1 MQDLLSRMENQQAL
15 GKQIRALR
23 SHKESGQPGEASA
36 ETPATAPATPEE
48 RGLAGGP
55 TTGGTAIGVAV
66 MSQGPGGEEDSA
78 LTLGRSREWTGGCT
92 AAGEPSLLGGGG
104 GGGAGVEW
112 VTGQGRRDEKTGRN
126 SGLAGGSEESG
137 VARPWMGGRACSG
150 KDHHHPRE
158 GQPPREGEAG
168 PKRRRERGDTTGN
181 QEGCHRRRPRD
192 AGHQAPAPGGTPAG
206 EDAPRTQE

>member
-1 MQDLLSRMENQQAL
+1 MIPPRQTS
-15 GKQIRALR
+15 
-23 SHKESGQPGEASA
+23 
-36 ETPATAPATPEE
+36 
-48 RGLAGGP
+48 
-55 TTGGTAIGVAV
+55 
-66 MSQGPGGEEDSA
+66 
-78 LTLGRSREWTGGCT
+78 
-92 AAGEPSLLGGGG
+92 
-104 GGGAGVEW
+104 VEW